1 MKMKTIVAL
10 CLSSFF
16 VLTACQDKEAAPT
29 ETTTVTTETA
39 TAPATSEATEAIT
52 TTEAPAAPQGVAP
65 KLNPAHGQP
74 FHRCEIAVG
83 APLDGSGNTAQTA
96 PPAPQAEGP
105 KSFFKT
111 VQSQQQAD
119 PNPAMNATPAPKP
132 APAPVQTTQTT
143 TTQPTPAQ
151 TAAAEANT
159 PRPKNNPAHGQPHH
173 RCEIKVGDPLP
184 EI

>member
-1 MKMKTIVAL
+1 MKMKIIVAL

-16 VLTACQDKEAAPT
+16 VMTACQDKEAAPT
-29 ETTTVTTETA
+29 ETPTTITETA
-39 TAPATSEATEAIT
+39 TTPVTSEATEAIT
-52 TTEAPAAPQGVAP
+52 TTEAPAAPTGEAP

-119 PNPAMNATPAPKP
+119 PKPAMNAAPS
-132 APAPVQTTQTT
+132 PAPVQTTQTT
-143 TTQPTPAQ
+143 TTQSTSAQ

>member
-1 MKMKTIVAL
+1 MKMKTVLSL
-10 CLSSFF
+10 CISSFF
-16 VLTACQDKEAAPT
+16 LLTACQDKEAAST
-29 ETTTVTTETA
+29 ETPINVTETETA
-39 TAPATSEATEAIT
+39 VAPAPTEIT
-52 TTEAPAAPQGVAP
+52 TTPAPAAAAAAPQGEAP

-83 APLDGSGNTAQTA
+83 APLDGSAQTA
-96 PPAPQAEGP
+96 PPAPQADAS

-111 VQSQQQAD
+111 VQSEQKST
-119 PNPAMNATPAPKP
+119 PAPTMTTTPAPKSVS
-132 APAPVQTTQTT
+132 APVQKTQTT
-143 TTQPTPAQ
+143 TAQ
-151 TAAAEANT
+151 TATAEANT

>member
-16 VLTACQDKEAAPT
+16 VLTACQDKETAPT
-29 ETTTVTTETA
+29 ETSTNKTQTA
-39 TAPATSEATEAIT
+39 TPATSEATEAIT
-52 TTEAPAAPQGVAP
+52 TTEAPTAPTGEAP

-74 FHRCEIAVG
+74 FHRCDIAVG
-83 APLDGSGNTAQTA
+83 APLDSPANTAQTA

-119 PNPAMNATPAPKP
+119 PKPAMNAAPSQ
-132 APAPVQTTQTT
+132 APVQTTQTT
-143 TTQPTPAQ
+143 TTQSTPAQ